1 MEGRVS
7 QIFDLGLVLV
17 LCYVEEGILKQQITK
32 VTCFLS

>member
-7 QIFDLGLVLV
+7 QIFDLGLV

-32 VTCFLS
+32 VTRFLS